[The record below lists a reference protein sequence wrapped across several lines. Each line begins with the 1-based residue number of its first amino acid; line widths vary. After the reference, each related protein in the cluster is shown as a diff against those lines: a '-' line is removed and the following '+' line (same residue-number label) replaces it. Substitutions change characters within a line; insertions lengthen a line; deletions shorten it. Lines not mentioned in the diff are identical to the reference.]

1 MRRNSFKVT
10 TALGLVAIAS
20 LSLLTGAGSTT
31 PPQAGPTAETA
42 SGLYVRS
49 SSGAATVGGRRVI
62 VRAYFYNDYM
72 PPINPRQAGLGN
84 LQIVLEPNDS
94 RGLPANISR
103 VTAEISQG
111 RLRWKGTLTP
121 YANLA
126 ADTAIV
132 GDFIGPTFGV
142 SGVRTFPAGTKV
154 TINLTIRANGRDT
167 KVTLRNVEVGAAY

>member
-1 MRRNSFKVT
+1 MRRNSLKVT
-10 TALGLVAIAS
+10 TALSLVAIAS
-20 LSLLTGAGSTT
+20 LSLLTGAGSTA
-31 PPQAGPTAETA
+31 PPQSGPMVETA

-62 VRAYFYNDYM
+62 VRAYLYNDYM
-72 PPINPRQAGLGN
+72 PPINVREAGLGN
-84 LQIVLEPNDS
+84 LQIILEPNDR
-94 RGLPANISR
+94 RGLPADISR

-121 YANLA
+121 FANLA
-126 ADTAIV
+126 ADTAV
-132 GDFIGPTFGV
+132 VAGNAFGV
-142 SGVRTFPAGTKV
+142 SGIRTFPVGSKV

>member
-1 MRRNSFKVT
+1 MRRNSLKVT
-10 TALGLVAIAS
+10 TALSLVAIAS

-49 SSGAATVGGRRVI
+49 SSGTATVGGRRVI

-121 YANLA
+121 YANPA
-126 ADTAIV
+126 ADTALV
-132 GDFIGPTFGV
+132 AGATFGV

-154 TINLTIRANGRDT
+154 TINLTIRATGRDT